1 MSEPAYKSFS
11 ITKDGLLAKD
21 WDGTTDRNGD
31 GELTFAGDAK
41 KNFEVTPS
49 KVVYYDETTGAPSV
63 TIDVN
68 GTTLH

>member
-11 ITKDGLLAKD
+11 ITTAGLVAKD
-21 WDGTTDRNGD
+21 WDGVTDRNTD

-49 KVVYYDETTGAPSV
+49 GVTYYDEITGAPSV
-63 TIDVN
+63 VIDVD
-68 GTTLH
+68 GTQLL